1 MIDYPAKPVAF
12 KSHSSAGQTVWAY
25 PDVNGT
31 LEIDLDTFER
41 PMLEVGYV
49 RDDDAPEPS
58 DAGGES

>member
-12 KSHSSAGQTVWAY
+12 KSHSSGQTVWAY

-31 LEIDLDTFER
+31 LEIDLDTFESL
-41 PMLEVGYV
+41 MLEVGYV

-58 DAGGES
+58 DADVSDE